1 MSGHQT
7 YDNNH
12 RILQILQFL
21 ENTPNDCFLLHALA
35 LENIKKGDL
44 IEAQNLFERVI
55 STDPGYVGSYY
66 HLGKLLES
74 KGKKQK
80 AMEIYEEGIK
90 MAQQKAD
97 YHSMNELRSALD
109 NLMEDE

>member
-1 MSGHQT
+1 
-7 YDNNH
+7 
-12 RILQILQFL
+12 
-21 ENTPNDCFLLHALA
+21 
-35 LENIKKGDL
+35 
-44 IEAQNLFERVI
+44 
-55 STDPGYVGSYY
+55 VGSYY

>member
-1 MSGHQT
+1 MS
-7 YDNNH
+7 
-12 RILQILQFL
+12 RIEKLLAFIESSGKDSFLQ
-21 ENTPNDCFLLHALA
+21 HALA
-35 LENIKKGDL
+35 LEYIKIGDD
-44 IEAQNLFERVI
+44 EKARNLFNELLLREP
-55 STDPGYVGSYY
+55 SYVGSYY